1 MRNIGFQTA
10 KLKGIKLGVLLFCC
24 SMSSAVLAQ
33 EHHLQKYYPPT
44 DTLVQNKLE
53 QWGDFKFGL
62 LMHWGPYSQWGIV
75 ESWSICP
82 EDEPWCERRGP
93 YAQNYFEYKK
103 AYEGLQNTL
112 NPVKFNPEKWASAA
126 RSAGMKYMVF
136 TTKHHDGFAMFDTK
150 FSDYKITS
158 PNTPFHTNPRANIAK
173 EVFDAFRKE
182 GLWVGAY
189 FSKPDWHSP
198 YYWDPYFPPMDR
210 NPNYDLEKYPEK
222 WDKFREFTTHQ
233 IEELVRDYGKM
244 DLLWLD
250 GGQVQPASPGSGLWK
265 GKVINQ
271 DIKMDEIAKMARS
284 YQPGL
289 IVVDRAVEGP
299 NQNYLTP
306 EQQIPQKPLSYPWE
320 TCMTMGGSWSYVKNE
335 QYKPIDEIIRNLC
348 LIVSRGGNYLLNIA
362 PSETGEWD
370 SAAYTRLEEIGAW
383 MKVNGE
389 AIYGTE
395 PIEPYEQQF
404 YKDGRSA
411 DGNVRQEWVFTSKL
425 EAGKWVVYAI
435 LQGNQDFGKAVNL
448 DLSVLAKVW
457 SERRDLSLP
466 ADVASKAVSGC
477 RVQLLGYGAKPERL
491 SVLGDQTLKLPKE
504 LDWKDRSL
512 ESTGP
517 RGMRLMRPAPYRNM
531 PPALVWRLEFE

>member
-1 MRNIGFQTA
+1 
-10 KLKGIKLGVLLFCC
+10 
-24 SMSSAVLAQ
+24 LAQ

-93 YAQNYFEYKK
+93 KTKQEKKPYAPNYFEYKK
-103 AYEGLQNTL
+103 AYEGLQNTF

-150 FSDYKITS
+150 YSDYKITS
-158 PNTPFHTNPRANIAK
+158 PNTPFHTNPKANIAK

-222 WDKFREFTTHQ
+222 WNKFRQFTTHQ

-335 QYKPIDEIIRNLC
+335 QYKPIDEIIRNLS

-477 RVQLLGYGAKPERL
+477 RAQLLGYDVKEEKL
-491 SVLGDQTLKLPKE
+491 LVLGEQKLTLPKE
-504 LDWKDRSL
+504 VAYQVRKV
-512 ESTGP
+512 ESVGP
-517 RGMRLMRPAPYRNM
+517 SGSRIIKPESYRNM

>member
-1 MRNIGFQTA
+1 M
-10 KLKGIKLGVLLFCC
+10 
-24 SMSSAVLAQ
+24 
-33 EHHLQKYYPPT
+33 
-44 DTLVQNKLE
+44 
-53 QWGDFKFGL
+53 
-62 LMHWGPYSQWGIV
+62 
-75 ESWSICP
+75 
-82 EDEPWCERRGP
+82 
-93 YAQNYFEYKK
+93 
-103 AYEGLQNTL
+103 
-112 NPVKFNPEKWASAA
+112 
-126 RSAGMKYMVF
+126 
-136 TTKHHDGFAMFDTK
+136 
-150 FSDYKITS
+150 
-158 PNTPFHTNPRANIAK
+158 
-173 EVFDAFRKE
+173 
-182 GLWVGAY
+182 
-189 FSKPDWHSP
+189 
-198 YYWDPYFPPMDR
+198 
-210 NPNYDLEKYPEK
+210 
-222 WDKFREFTTHQ
+222 
-233 IEELVRDYGKM
+233 
-244 DLLWLD
+244 
-250 GGQVQPASPGSGLWK
+250 
-265 GKVINQ
+265 
-271 DIKMDEIAKMARS
+271 
-284 YQPGL
+284 
-289 IVVDRAVEGP
+289 
-299 NQNYLTP
+299 
-306 EQQIPQKPLSYPWE
+306 
-320 TCMTMGGSWSYVKNE
+320 KNE
-335 QYKPIDEIIRNLC
+335 QYKPVDEIIRNLC
-348 LIVSRGGNYLLNIA
+348 MIVSRGGNYLLNIA

-477 RVQLLGYGAKPERL
+477 RAQLLGYGAKPERL
-491 SVLGDQTLKLPKE
+491 SVLGDQMLKLPKE

>member
-10 KLKGIKLGVLLFCC
+10 KLKGFKLGVLLFCC

-93 YAQNYFEYKK
+93 KTKQEKKPYAPNYFEYKK
-103 AYEGLQNTL
+103 AYEGLQYTF

-126 RSAGMKYMVF
+126 HSAGMKYMVF

-222 WDKFREFTTHQ
+222 WNKFRQFTTHQ

-370 SAAYTRLEEIGAW
+370 SAAYARLEEIGAW

-395 PIEPYEQQF
+395 PIEPYGQWTR
-404 YKDGRSA
+404 KA
-411 DGNVRQEWVFTSKL
+411 QEWIFTSKL
-425 EAGKWVVYAI
+425 ENGKWVVYAI
-435 LQGNQDFGKAVNL
+435 LMGDIDLGKAVNL

-477 RVQLLGYGAKPERL
+477 RAQLLGYGAKPERL
-491 SVLGDQTLKLPKE
+491 SVLGDQILKLPKE

>member
-1 MRNIGFQTA
+1 MRKIGFRTA
-10 KLKGIKLGVLLFCC
+10 KLKGLKLGVLLFCC
-24 SMSSAVLAQ
+24 SISSAVLAQ

-103 AYEGLQNTL
+103 AYEGLQNTF

-150 FSDYKITS
+150 YSDYKITS

-210 NPNYDLEKYPEK
+210 NPNYDLEKYPKK
-222 WDKFREFTTHQ
+222 WNKFREYTTNQ

-250 GGQVQPASPGSGLWK
+250 GGQVQPASSGSGLWK

-389 AIYGTE
+389 AIYGTD
-395 PIEPYEQQF
+395 PIAPYSQWTR
-404 YKDGRSA
+404 KA
-411 DGNVRQEWVFTSKL
+411 QEWMFTSKL
-425 EAGKWVVYAI
+425 ENRKWVVYAI
-435 LQGNQDFGKAVNL
+435 LMGNYDLNEKVNL

-477 RVQLLGYGAKPERL
+477 RAQLLGYGAKPERL
-491 SVLGDQTLKLPKE
+491 SVLGDQILKLPKE
-504 LDWKDRSL
+504 VAYQVRKV
-512 ESTGP
+512 ESVGP
-517 RGMRLMRPAPYRNM
+517 SGSRIIKPESYRDM

>member
-1 MRNIGFQTA
+1 M
-10 KLKGIKLGVLLFCC
+10 
-24 SMSSAVLAQ
+24 
-33 EHHLQKYYPPT
+33 
-44 DTLVQNKLE
+44 
-53 QWGDFKFGL
+53 KF
-62 LMHWGPYSQWGIV
+62 
-75 ESWSICP
+75 
-82 EDEPWCERRGP
+82 
-93 YAQNYFEYKK
+93 
-103 AYEGLQNTL
+103 T
-112 NPVKFNPEKWASAA
+112 PEKWASAA
-126 RSAGMKYMVF
+126 RAAGMKYMVF

-150 FSDYKITS
+150 YSDYKITS
-158 PNTPFHTNPRANIAK
+158 PNTPFHTNPRANVAK

-210 NPNYDLEKYPEK
+210 NPNYDLERYPEK
-222 WDKFREFTTHQ
+222 WDKFRKYTTGQ

-271 DIKMDEIAKMARS
+271 DIKMDDIAKMARS

-370 SAAYTRLEEIGAW
+370 SAAYVRLEEIGAW
-383 MKVNGE
+383 MKVNGY
-389 AIYGTE
+389 AIYGTK
-395 PIEPYEQQF
+395 PIAPYEQHVEKEQ
-404 YKDGRSA
+404 D
-411 DGNVRQEWVFTSKL
+411 WVFTSKL

-435 LQGNQDFGKAVNL
+435 LMNNIDLGKTVNL
-448 DLSVLAKVW
+448 DLSELAKVW
-457 SERRDLSLP
+457 SERRVSLLP
-466 ADVASKAVSGC
+466 ADVAAKAVSRC
-477 RVQLLGYGAKPERL
+477 RAQLLGYDVKEEKL
-491 SVLGDQTLKLPKE
+491 LVLGEQKLTLPKS
-504 LDWKDRSL
+504 LDWQTRKVSKD
-512 ESTGP
+512 GP
-517 RGMRLMRPAPYRNM
+517 SGSKIISPENYRNM

>member
-1 MRNIGFQTA
+1 
-10 KLKGIKLGVLLFCC
+10 
-24 SMSSAVLAQ
+24 
-33 EHHLQKYYPPT
+33 
-44 DTLVQNKLE
+44 
-53 QWGDFKFGL
+53 
-62 LMHWGPYSQWGIV
+62 
-75 ESWSICP
+75 
-82 EDEPWCERRGP
+82 
-93 YAQNYFEYKK
+93 
-103 AYEGLQNTL
+103 
-112 NPVKFNPEKWASAA
+112 
-126 RSAGMKYMVF
+126 
-136 TTKHHDGFAMFDTK
+136 
-150 FSDYKITS
+150 
-158 PNTPFHTNPRANIAK
+158 
-173 EVFDAFRKE
+173 
-182 GLWVGAY
+182 
-189 FSKPDWHSP
+189 
-198 YYWDPYFPPMDR
+198 MDR
-210 NPNYDLEKYPEK
+210 NPNYDLVRYPEK
-222 WDKFREFTTHQ
+222 WDKFREYTTNQ

-250 GGQVQPASPGSGLWK
+250 GGQVQPASSGSGLWK

-362 PSETGEWD
+362 PSALGEWD

-389 AIYGTE
+389 AIYGTD
-395 PIEPYEQQF
+395 PIAPYSQWTR
-404 YKDGRSA
+404 KA
-411 DGNVRQEWVFTSKL
+411 QEWMFTSKL
-425 EAGKWVVYAI
+425 ENRKWVVYAI
-435 LQGNQDFGKAVNL
+435 LMGNYDLNEKVNL

-477 RVQLLGYGAKPERL
+477 LAQLLGYGAKPERL
-491 SVLGDQTLKLPKE
+491 SVLGDQILKLPKE
-504 LDWKDRSL
+504 VAYQVRKV
-512 ESTGP
+512 ESVGP
-517 RGMRLMRPAPYRNM
+517 SGSRIIKPESYRDM

>member
-1 MRNIGFQTA
+1 MWMLKASGEVTEFQ
-10 KLKGIKLGVLLFCC
+10 KRIKIKQWCFLVLLGV
-24 SMSSAVLAQ
+24 SGVVRAQ

-44 DTLVQNKLE
+44 DTLVQQKLAA
-53 QWGDFKFGL
+53 WGDMKFGL

-103 AYEGLQNTL
+103 AYEGLQNTF
-112 NPVKFNPEKWASAA
+112 NPVNFNPEKWASAA

-150 FSDYKITS
+150 YSDYKITS
-158 PNTPFHTNPRANIAK
+158 PNTPFHKNPKANIAK

-222 WDKFREFTTHQ
+222 WNKFREYTTNQ

-306 EQQIPQKPLSYPWE
+306 EQQIPSKPLSYPWE

-335 QYKPIDEIIRNLC
+335 KYKPIDEIIRNLC

-395 PIEPYEQQF
+395 PIEPYSQWNF
-404 YKDGRSA
+404 KA
-411 DGNVRQEWVFTSKL
+411 QEWMFTSKL
-425 EAGKWVVYAI
+425 ENGNWVVYAI
-435 LQGNQDFGKAVNL
+435 LMGNHDLNDKVIL
-448 DLSVLAKVW
+448 DLSVLAKVVGG
-457 SERRDLSLP
+457 RMDAILP
-466 ADVASKAVSGC
+466 SDRKVSRC
-477 RVQLLGYGAKPERL
+477 RAQLLGYDVKAENVAVVGEQKF
-491 SVLGDQTLKLPKE
+491 TLPKD
-504 LDWKDRSL
+504 LDWKIRKE
-512 ESTGP
+512 ESVGA
-517 RGMRLMRPAPYRNM
+517 RGSKIIRPVSYRDM
-531 PPALVWRLEFE
+531 PPALVWRLDFE

>member
-1 MRNIGFQTA
+1 
-10 KLKGIKLGVLLFCC
+10 
-24 SMSSAVLAQ
+24 
-33 EHHLQKYYPPT
+33 
-44 DTLVQNKLE
+44 
-53 QWGDFKFGL
+53 
-62 LMHWGPYSQWGIV
+62 
-75 ESWSICP
+75 
-82 EDEPWCERRGP
+82 
-93 YAQNYFEYKK
+93 
-103 AYEGLQNTL
+103 
-112 NPVKFNPEKWASAA
+112 
-126 RSAGMKYMVF
+126 
-136 TTKHHDGFAMFDTK
+136 
-150 FSDYKITS
+150 
-158 PNTPFHTNPRANIAK
+158 
-173 EVFDAFRKE
+173 
-182 GLWVGAY
+182 
-189 FSKPDWHSP
+189 
-198 YYWDPYFPPMDR
+198 
-210 NPNYDLEKYPEK
+210 
-222 WDKFREFTTHQ
+222 
-233 IEELVRDYGKM
+233 
-244 DLLWLD
+244 
-250 GGQVQPASPGSGLWK
+250 LWK

-289 IVVDRAVEGP
+289 IVVDRTVEGP

-306 EQQIPQKPLSYPWE
+306 EQQIPNKPLSYPWE

-370 SAAYTRLEEIGAW
+370 SAAYARLEEIGAW

-395 PIEPYEQQF
+395 PIEPYGQWTR
-404 YKDGRSA
+404 KA
-411 DGNVRQEWVFTSKL
+411 QEWIFTSKL
-425 EAGKWVVYAI
+425 ENGKWVVYAI
-435 LQGNQDFGKAVNL
+435 LMGNYDLNEKANL

-477 RVQLLGYGAKPERL
+477 RAQLLGYGAKPERL
-491 SVLGDQTLKLPKE
+491 SVLGDQILKLPKE

-531 PPALVWRLEFE
+531 PPALVWRLVFE

>member
-1 MRNIGFQTA
+1 MKMWMLKASGEVTEFQ
-10 KLKGIKLGVLLFCC
+10 KRIKIKQWCFLVLLGV
-24 SMSSAVLAQ
+24 SGVVRAQ

-44 DTLVQNKLE
+44 DTLVQQKLAA
-53 QWGDFKFGL
+53 WGDMKFGL

-82 EDEPWCERRGP
+82 EDEGWCERRGP

-103 AYEGLQNTL
+103 AYEGLQNTF

-126 RSAGMKYMVF
+126 RDAGMKYMVF

-150 FSDYKITS
+150 YSDYKITS

-222 WDKFREFTTHQ
+222 WNKFREYTTNQ

-306 EQQIPQKPLSYPWE
+306 EQQIPDKPLSYPWE
-320 TCMTMGGSWSYVKNE
+320 TCMTMGGSWSYVKGE
-335 QYKPIDEIIRNLC
+335 QYKSINEIIYNLC

-362 PSETGEWD
+362 PSDTGEWD
-370 SAAYTRLEEIGAW
+370 SAAYKRLEEIGAW

-395 PIEPYEQQF
+395 PIAPYFQWK
-404 YKDGRSA
+404 YKA
-411 DGNVRQEWVFTSKL
+411 QEWMFTSKL
-425 EAGKWVVYAI
+425 ENGKWVVYAI
-435 LQGNQDFGKAVNL
+435 LRDDIDLGKELRL
-448 DLSVLAKVW
+448 DLGELARVW
-457 SERRDLSLP
+457 SERRDSMLP
-466 ADVASKAVSGC
+466 KDEARKVVSRC
-477 RVQLLGYGAKPERL
+477 RVQLLGYDMKAGTV
-491 SVLGDQTLKLPKE
+491 SVVGDQTLKLPKD
-504 LDWKDRSL
+504 LDWKIRKE
-512 ESTGP
+512 ESVGA
-517 RGMRLMRPAPYRNM
+517 RGSKIIRPVSYRDM
-531 PPALVWRLEFE
+531 PPALVWRLDFE